1 MPALSRLE
9 GMLIAGVRVI
19 VGSAI
24 FFSIALNFANIAG
37 RYLFSAPIV
46 WAEEILNYLMVWS
59 VFLGAVLVTWEG
71 RHIKMDLISTRIR
84 PPAREVLNAA
94 TVAVFAAVCG
104 FMVVQSWTVISM
116 ARQIDQRSV
125 AAEIPM
131 ALAHAGVLLGFAGML
146 LAVLL
151 RLPQYVR
158 NVFGSETE
166 AVQKQVT
173 ETFGRFDER

>member
-1 MPALSRLE
+1 MPILSRVE
-9 GMLIAGVRVI
+9 GMLITGVRAI
-19 VGSAI
+19 VGGAI
-24 FFSIALNFANIAG
+24 FVSIAINLANIAG
-37 RYLFSAPIV
+37 RYLLSEPLV
-46 WAEEILNYLMVWS
+46 WAEEILSYLMVWS

-71 RHIKMDLISTRIR
+71 RHLKMDLISARIP
-84 PPAREVLNAA
+84 PPASLVLNAA
-94 TVAVFAAVCG
+94 TVAVFAAVCV
-104 FMVVQSWTVISM
+104 FMIAQSWTVTSM

-131 ALAHAGVLLGFAGML
+131 ALAHVAVLLGFSGML

-158 NVFGSETE
+158 NVFGSETA

-173 ETFGRFDER
+173 DTFGTFD

>member
-1 MPALSRLE
+1 MSALSRVE
-9 GMLIAGVRVI
+9 EILIAGVRVI
-19 VGSAI
+19 VGGAI
-24 FFSIALNFANIAG
+24 FVSIAINFANIAG
-37 RYLFSAPIV
+37 RYLFSEPVI
-46 WAEEILNYLMVWS
+46 WAEEILSYLMVWS

-71 RHIKMDLISTRIR
+71 RHIKMDLLSASL
-84 PPAREVLNAA
+84 PSPAKEIVNAIA
-94 TVAVFAAVCG
+94 VTVFAAVCA
-104 FMVVQSWTVISM
+104 FMVAQSWTVTSM

-151 RLPQYVR
+151 RLPHYVR
-158 NVFGSETE
+158 NVFGSETA

-173 ETFGRFDER
+173 DTFGTFE

>member
-1 MPALSRLE
+1 VERI
-9 GMLIAGVRVI
+9 LITSVRVI
-19 VGSAI
+19 VGAAI
-24 FFSIALNFANIAG
+24 FVSIAINFANIAG
-37 RYLFSAPIV
+37 RYLFSTPLV
-46 WAEEILNYLMVWS
+46 WAEEILSYLMVWS

-71 RHIKMDLISTRIR
+71 RHIKMDLISASI
-84 PPAREVLNAA
+84 PSPAKEILNAI

-104 FMVVQSWTVISM
+104 FMVVQSWTVISVT
-116 ARQIDQRSV
+116 RQMDQRSV

-146 LAVLL
+146 VAVLL

-158 NVFGSETE
+158 NVFGSETA

-173 ETFGRFDER
+173 DTFGTFD

>member
-1 MPALSRLE
+1 MERL
-9 GMLIAGVRVI
+9 LITAVRVI
-19 VGSAI
+19 VGASI
-24 FFSIALNFANIAG
+24 FVSIAINFANIAG
-37 RYLFSAPIV
+37 RYLFSAPIL

-71 RHIKMDLISTRIR
+71 RHIKMDLLSVRI
-84 PPAREVLNAA
+84 PSPAKEVLNAIA
-94 TVAVFAAVCG
+94 VAVFAAVCG

-116 ARQIDQRSV
+116 ARQIEQRSV

-173 ETFGRFDER
+173 ETFGRFD